1 MIQPRTWGGPSE
13 LMAASA
19 ILQCAFEIYR
29 DGRFYERVGNGA
41 ETYHLRYTGYH
52 YDVLKVLGLIS

>member
-1 MIQPRTWGGPSE
+1 MIQPRTWGGRSE

-19 ILQCAFEIYR
+19 FILQCAFEIYR

-41 ETYHLRYTGYH
+41 ETYSFLNE
-52 YDVLKVLGLIS
+52 